1 MKKCKGITLVA
12 VVITI
17 IILIILAGI
26 SISLVLGQNGIL
38 ERAKIAKKEY
48 ENSKENENSDL
59 EKLYSSIQVA
69 TDSKVTLTME
79 ELDEYINK
87 KVDERINTNAQPTG
101 IRADVYI
108 NDVFSTATSYTG
120 ITTMSGYTRTMD
132 KNNNMS
138 EYVSYSNQDGYIV
151 LKERMVFYIC
161 KCY

>member
-108 NDVFSTATSYTG
+108 NDVLVQQHH
-120 ITTMSGYTRTMD
+120 IQ
-132 KNNNMS
+132 
-138 EYVSYSNQDGYIV
+138 V
-151 LKERMVFYIC
+151 
-161 KCY
+161 